1 MVKTRIFI
9 ILLSL
14 VSLTITSAN
23 KKKTLQIN
31 VTDLR
36 TERLVNPMSI
46 DTPTPRLGWRIE
58 TNTND
63 VKQTCYHLIVS
74 STPEKAQALDGDLWE
89 SIVDT
94 DQSQWI
100 SYQGKPLRSNT
111 RCYWRVKVS
120 TNKGDSDW
128 SDVAM
133 WNVGLL
139 YEADWQGRWIGLDRK
154 MSWDEETEHSRL
166 SARYLRKEFDLDKQV
181 AKATLYICGLGMYEA
196 FINGK
201 RIGDQ
206 VLAPAPTDY
215 RRTVLYN
222 AFDVTQLLD
231 KNNAIGVILGNGR
244 YYTMQQDK

>member
-31 VTDLR
+31 ITDLR

-46 DTPTPRLGWRIE
+46 DTSTPRLGWRIE

-166 SARYLRKEFDLDKQV
+166 SARYLRKEFEL
-181 AKATLYICGLGMYEA
+181 
-196 FINGK
+196 
-201 RIGDQ
+201 
-206 VLAPAPTDY
+206 
-215 RRTVLYN
+215 
-222 AFDVTQLLD
+222 
-231 KNNAIGVILGNGR
+231 
-244 YYTMQQDK
+244 

>member
-46 DTPTPRLGWRIE
+46 DTSTPRLGWRIE

-94 DQSQWI
+94 DKSQWI
-100 SYQGKPLRSNT
+100 SYQGKSLRSNT
-111 RCYWRVKVS
+111 RCYWRVK
-120 TNKGDSDW
+120 
-128 SDVAM
+128 
-133 WNVGLL
+133 
-139 YEADWQGRWIGLDRK
+139 
-154 MSWDEETEHSRL
+154 
-166 SARYLRKEFDLDKQV
+166 
-181 AKATLYICGLGMYEA
+181 
-196 FINGK
+196 
-201 RIGDQ
+201 
-206 VLAPAPTDY
+206 
-215 RRTVLYN
+215 
-222 AFDVTQLLD
+222 
-231 KNNAIGVILGNGR
+231 
-244 YYTMQQDK
+244 